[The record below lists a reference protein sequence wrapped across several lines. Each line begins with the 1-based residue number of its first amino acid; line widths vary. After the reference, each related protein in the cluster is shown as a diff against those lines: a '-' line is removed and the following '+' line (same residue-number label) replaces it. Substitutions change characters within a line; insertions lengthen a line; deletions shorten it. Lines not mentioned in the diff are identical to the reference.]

1 MPTGCQVPRP
11 IVPFVP
17 LTVVDHPLVSD
28 RVALLRAT
36 TTASAE
42 FRRFPAEL
50 STFLAYAA
58 ARPLAVEDTVVRTPL
73 GVDAPAR
80 TLPERMPLL
89 VPILRAGLGLLD
101 GVLAAIPS
109 AEVGLVGLARDEETH
124 EPTPYCLR
132 LPAELPTS
140 AFVLDPMLATGGS
153 MVYTCR
159 LLLERGVRDITA
171 LCLLAAPEGVAHV
184 QSELP
189 DVHIVTAALDD
200 RLDDDAYIVPG
211 LADAGDRLYGRV

>member
-1 MPTGCQVPRP
+1 MADRLPGCAPYRP
-11 IVPFVP
+11 LVP

-28 RVALLRAT
+28 RVARLRAT
-36 TTASAE
+36 STASAE
-42 FRRFPAEL
+42 FRRITAEL
-50 STFLAYAA
+50 STFLAYEA
-58 ARPLAVEDTVVRTPL
+58 ARSLPVTETMVRTPL

-80 TLPERMPLL
+80 TLPERVPLL

-109 AEVGLVGLARDEETH
+109 AEVGLVGLARDEESH

-132 LPAELPTS
+132 LPAELPQG

-159 LLLERGVRDITA
+159 LLQERGVRDIAA
-171 LCLLAAPEGVAHV
+171 LCLLAAPEGVAKV
-184 QSELP
+184 EAELP
-189 DVHIVTAALDD
+189 DVHIVTAALDE
-200 RLDDDAYIVPG
+200 RLNDAAFIVPG
-211 LADAGDRLYGRV
+211 LGDAGDRLYGRV